1 MRRRVFE
8 LTRPQYDAVHS
19 TARYVV
25 FLAGVGA
32 GKSTSIG
39 AALARRV
46 AVPYSLHALCAP
58 DLKVLRQATLPAV
71 MKVLDALG
79 YKRGVHYVVNV
90 RPPEKWG
97 LRRYTEISHNRLM
110 TFRNGATVI
119 LDGLVNY
126 DSIRGTSL
134 DCAFVDE
141 FRDVKAPAWEVLKSR
156 MRGAAY
162 ARAGLPHQIMLFTTP
177 PDDIE
182 LLSSIVNDPN
192 AAVIR
197 AGSSSNPFLPAGYV
211 EELARTM
218 APTIYRREVEA
229 ELIPLTSNLFAFEFR
244 RDEHVAKVRPFEPGE
259 TVLLSFD
266 FNVTPACATAWRDDG
281 EWLECVKEFRV
292 ETCSLDSLCELIKNY
307 YGTFPLLVT
316 GDASGRARQ
325 GANASL
331 LSMYDLIRSNL
342 GISQRQLLVPRANQS
357 HKESWALVNSLF
369 SRGKIRI
376 NETCG
381 WLVRDLETVAYDPVH
396 GIDKKDPERGH
407 LLDTL
412 RYAFRAFRGDWLRP
426 RGYGG

>member
-1 MRRRVFE
+1 M
-8 LTRPQYDAVHS
+8 S
-19 TARYVV
+19 SARYVV

-71 MKVLDALG
+71 MRVLDSLG
-79 YKRGVHYVVNV
+79 YRRGVHYVVNV
-90 RPPEKWG
+90 RPPDEWRI
-97 LRRYTEISHNRLM
+97 RRYTEISHNRLM

-141 FRDVKAPAWEVLKSR
+141 FRDVKPAAWEVLKSR
-156 MRGAAY
+156 MRGSAY

-182 LLSSIVNDPN
+182 LLASIVSDSQ
-192 AAVIR
+192 AHVIR
-197 AGSSSNPFLPAGYV
+197 ASSRTNPWLPSGYV
-211 EELARTM
+211 DEMERTM
-218 APTIYRREVEA
+218 SPTIYRREVEA
-229 ELIPLTSNLFAFEFR
+229 ELIPLVANLFAFEFR
-244 RDEHVAKVRPFEPGE
+244 REVHVAKVRPFGFGD

-281 EWLECVKEFRV
+281 EWLECVREFRV
-292 ETCSLDSLCELIKNY
+292 ETCSLDALCELIKGY
-307 YGTFPLLVT
+307 YGHLPMLVT

-325 GANASL
+325 GAHASL
-331 LSMYDLIRSNL
+331 WSMYDLIRSNL
-342 GISQRQLLVPRANQS
+342 GLSQRQLLVPRSNQS

-369 SRGKIRI
+369 SRGRVRI
-376 NETCG
+376 DEGCG
-381 WLVRDLETVAYDPVH
+381 WLIRDLETVCYDPTG
-396 GIDKKDPERGH
+396 GIDKKDPDRGH

-412 RYAFRAFRGDWLRP
+412 RYAFRSFRGDWLRP
-426 RGYGG
+426 SRYES